1 MPKAVFV
8 SRLAGFAS
16 VFALVSVGFA
26 ADGLSAAAVP
36 ANPAPAA
43 RPGAPAISVPP
54 ALAAK
59 PQGFADLAERL
70 LPMVVN
76 ISTSQTLRRR
86 PDPNEAQ
93 PAPQAPQ
100 GQGSPLDDFFK

>member
-16 VFALVSVGFA
+16 VLALTSAGFSGDATSAPA
-26 ADGLSAAAVP
+26 APPPVTKAAAVP
-36 ANPAPAA
+36 SNAAPAVK
-43 RPGAPAISVPP
+43 PGVTVNVPP

-86 PDPNEAQ
+86 PRDAPPAAQ
-93 PAPQAPQ
+93 APQAQP
-100 GQGSPLDDFFK
+100 